1 MIWVPIA
8 LGLFKVGALAATFV
22 LCIKSQREGE
32 REERE
37 AEEAMKAEARLRHED
52 DAGENEL
59 KSGAY

>member
-1 MIWVPIA
+1 M
-8 LGLFKVGALAATFV
+8 GLFKVGALAATFV